1 MSGGHTAR
9 HLVLIHLQTDS
20 EEKAESCS
28 LLYHSSPQIE
38 DKHDG
43 EGDQEVEDR
52 GGDGEV
58 ERGVL
63 VRLVEGHAAPGA
75 LLQVPAL
82 VLDVVH
88 LGEDGP
94 GVGGDQAGAPDEED
108 DLLGP
113 ADTGPGV
120 EGERVAD
127 GLVPG
132 NTILQ
137 SPISSFFKILSDF
150 KIRFPLIG
158 NKFSSKTFFNKTSYN
173 PLSWVFGKY
182 MRAKDDPTSR

>member
-1 MSGGHTAR
+1 MLVGLMEGHT
-9 HLVLIHLQTDS
+9 
-20 EEKAESCS
+20 
-28 LLYHSSPQIE
+28 
-38 DKHDG
+38 
-43 EGDQEVEDR
+43 
-52 GGDGEV
+52 
-58 ERGVL
+58 
-63 VRLVEGHAAPGA
+63 APGA
-75 LLQVPAL
+75 LFQVPAL

-132 NTILQ
+132 DNILQ
-137 SPISSFFKILSDF
+137 SPTSSVLKIL
-150 KIRFPLIG
+150 
-158 NKFSSKTFFNKTSYN
+158 
-173 PLSWVFGKY
+173 
-182 MRAKDDPTSR
+182 